1 MKEVDIIVIG
11 GGAAGLMAA
20 AGAAATAKAARA
32 AATTEAEAAQET
44 REAGA
49 AECAGQPT
57 GTDRCSVLVLE
68 KMPRPGRKIMITG
81 KGRCN
86 FTNAKPW
93 NEFSGHIHPKANFL
107 KPAFYNLTAEKMI
120 DFIERQGIECVVERG
135 DRAFPSSHHA
145 SEIVD
150 ALVKAAEQAGAQIIC
165 NKEVRRI
172 ETPDL
177 VGSDGDGRTC
187 RSDGSGTKSDVIAG
201 LTGNPCRSDGN
212 GMKSDVIAGLT
223 GNPCKRFRIKCS
235 DGSEYSCSRLIIC
248 TGGLSYPKT
257 GSTGDGFEWAKEL
270 GHSVRPLFPSLTAIV
285 PKGYKDLSTSLEM
298 TKGALERTKMI
309 KGTKGHIHRNEPLSE
324 IGKLLCGNQLKNV
337 NLSLVID
344 GNEAASEF
352 GDMDFTDGGIEGP
365 IGFKVSRKCVNA
377 IINGSKVAV
386 ILDMKPA
393 VGLEDLTVRINTLWN
408 EVSKDK
414 RNASRQ
420 YKEKFRILL
429 SKVLPMSLVQG
440 FIRLNPNTDHKTLA
454 KALKNWRFEIE
465 GYVGYERCV
474 ITAGGISADEISPKT
489 LESKLIAGLYF
500 AGEVLD
506 LDADTGGY
514 NLQAAFST
522 GYLAGQSAAKSL

>member
-20 AGAAATAKAARA
+20 AGAAATTEAARA
-32 AATTEAEAAQET
+32 AAQET

-57 GTDRCSVLVLE
+57 GTNKCNVLVLE

-120 DFIERQGIECVVERG
+120 DFIECQGIECVVERG

-145 SEIVD
+145 SDIVD

-172 ETPDL
+172 EAPDL
-177 VGSDGDGRTC
+177 VGSDGD
-187 RSDGSGTKSDVIAG
+187 
-201 LTGNPCRSDGN
+201 

-298 TKGALERTKMI
+298 TKGALEMTKMT

-324 IGKLLCGNQLKNV
+324 IGKALCGNQLKNV

-414 RNASRQ
+414 RNANRQ